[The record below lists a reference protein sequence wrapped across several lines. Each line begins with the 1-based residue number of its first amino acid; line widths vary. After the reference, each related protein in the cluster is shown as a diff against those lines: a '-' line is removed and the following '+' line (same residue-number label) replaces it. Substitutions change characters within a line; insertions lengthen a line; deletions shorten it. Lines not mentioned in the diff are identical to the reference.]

1 MRSARSIRNRGRKR
15 KSQVFDLDITSLL
28 DILVIMLVFLLQ
40 STNSTG
46 IILTVPKDVE
56 LPVSSSATPSNEG
69 IVIQVSP
76 TTIWVQDKEVFSM
89 EDSDIRSKLDQGGRR
104 LIPLFNELVKRKEL
118 IKQSAKSTPLAK
130 EFGGIVNLVVDKT
143 VKYSFVKKLLY
154 TCAEAG
160 FKEYKFV
167 VMGLEQ

>member
-1 MRSARSIRNRGRKR
+1 MRSSRSIRNRGRKR

-46 IILTVPKDVE
+46 IIMTVPKDVE

-69 IVIQVSP
+69 VIVQVSP
-76 TTIWVQDKEVFSM
+76 TTIWVEDKEVLNIETNLRNST
-89 EDSDIRSKLDQGGRR
+89 DQGGRR

-118 IKQSAKSTPLAK
+118 IQLSAKSSPQANK
-130 EFGGIVNLVVDKT
+130 FGGVVNLIVDKT

-167 VMGLEQ
+167 VMGIEQ

>member
-1 MRSARSIRNRGRKR
+1 MRTSRSIRNRGRKR

-46 IILTVPKDVE
+46 IIMTIPKDVE
-56 LPVSSSATPSNEG
+56 LPKSSSATPNNEG
-69 IVIQVSP
+69 IIVQVSP
-76 TTIWVQDKEVFSM
+76 TTIWV
-89 EDSDIRSKLDQGGRR
+89 EDSEVLNIEENLRAQTDQGGRR
-104 LIPLFNELVKRKEL
+104 IIPLYNELVKRKET
-118 IKQSAKSTPLAK
+118 IKLTAKSSPQAN
-130 EFGGIVNLVVDKT
+130 EFGGVVNLIVDKT
-143 VKYSFVKKLLY
+143 IKYSFVKKLLY

-167 VMGLEQ
+167 VMGEAQ